1 MFGVWVILLGGGVV
15 LLVARCA
22 SCGCFLVFVSRFS
35 DSLFVGFVVI
45 YLDDFEFIGLCIIC

>member
-1 MFGVWVILLGGGVV
+1 MVLLGGGVV